1 MTWHL
6 FRHTF
11 ASRLTRTEIDI
22 VTVNGLLG
30 PSNISVTL
38 RYAHSNAD
46 AKRRAVERIGCDGD
60 KCDGDKIVT
69 VVPRTTKTAAVL

>member
-1 MTWHL
+1 L
-6 FRHTF
+6 TF
-11 ASRLTRTEIDI
+11 
-22 VTVNGLLG
+22 VTVKGLLG

-60 KCDGDKIVT
+60 KIVT